1 MGYIGNML
9 PRYLAPLGAEVI
21 RVLST
26 LMAAQERQ
34 RLGAVGV
41 TRMKREF
48 SWRELI
54 ARRLTDYEA
63 SLL

>member
-1 MGYIGNML
+1 ML
-9 PRYLAPLGAEVI
+9 PRLNDAQDLI

-34 RLGAVGV
+34 RFAAVGA
-41 TRMKREF
+41 TRIKWEF

-54 ARRLTDYEA
+54 ARRLKDYEA